1 MGKEER
7 TRIGLRD
14 CGGRPWKTGIRRL
27 WLEARAACDRGKID
41 EKAMKAM
48 KALRRGWYLG
58 EPTFGD
64 KLLGMLKKPSAK
76 KKSRASE
83 APKAHG
89 EAEAGRLVDEAMLLP
104 G

>member
-1 MGKEER
+1 
-7 TRIGLRD
+7 
-14 CGGRPWKTGIRRL
+14 
-27 WLEARAACDRGKID
+27 
-41 EKAMKAM
+41 MKAM

-76 KKSRASE
+76 KSRASE